1 MTDGR
6 GRSAVAVTVLAMLVA
21 ACSSVGSTPTPPV
34 TPAPT
39 PTAQATAAPTPEPT
53 PVTTPAGPPPDQQPP
68 VAPTAFTAVRESD
81 SVPCPSADGSCS
93 QTDLA
98 WQSTAAAGTS
108 FRIYEAS
115 YGLDP
120 NGTCAAVQGDA
131 KAVLDTKPDVTT
143 AQLFEAM
150 AVGGGAP
157 CFWMTAV
164 NQAGESSQVPAA
176 GQ

>member
-1 MTDGR
+1 MTNGR
-6 GRSAVAVTVLAMLVA
+6 GRSAVAVTVLAILVA
-21 ACSSVGSTPTPPV
+21 ACSSAASTLPPLV
-34 TPAPT
+34 TATATPAAT
-39 PTAQATAAPTPEPT
+39 PALTPVATPAAPQPPAAPTT
-53 PVTTPAGPPPDQQPP
+53 
-68 VAPTAFTAVRESD
+68 FTATSKSG
-81 SVPCPSADGSCS
+81 SVPCPSADGSCL
-93 QTDLA
+93 QTDFA

-108 FRIYEAS
+108 FRVYMAS

-157 CFWMTAV
+157 CFWITAV
-164 NQAGESSQVPAA
+164 NQAGESSQVPAV